1 MTITL
6 TPLRLDTETV
16 AVIPAR
22 HLSWQQVQCPAGV
35 LPSPSATD
43 PMGARLRSVLEG
55 LLEDRLLDEPSAL
68 HFALQPPPYN
78 AAGVWVAVCD
88 RAELALAIQ
97 QLAAQG
103 HVVHR
108 LVPECHPL
116 PEGSTTLWITGTA
129 DTPQA
134 LWADSQG
141 VHLWALPAH
150 AHHASAWPTPAQA
163 QLALAETVLAEPALA
178 AWAERAIGNTVEVE
192 STQERLQN
200 AVRAN
205 RWNLAQGSL
214 SVHKPWSLQL
224 QQALATAWSAPAW
237 RPARWMAALLLL
249 VQLGGINAAAWQAR
263 RQEAAL
269 QTSIEATLTRTFP
282 QIAVVVDAPVQ
293 MQRALDALRQ
303 SSGAPG
309 VQDMDIMLQL
319 LQQNMPPAP
328 ADSAPT
334 AIHFEANTIR
344 LDGLKLDLQQ
354 SATLVQALRS
364 HQLHLRQE
372 GTQWVLSATA
382 TP

>member
-6 TPLRLDTETV
+6 IPLRLDTETV
-16 AVIPAR
+16 AVIPAC
-22 HLSWQQVQCPAGV
+22 HLSWQHVQCPAGV
-35 LPSPSATD
+35 LPSPTAPD

-55 LLEDRLLDEPSAL
+55 LLEDRLLDEPSEL
-68 HFALQPPPYN
+68 HFALQPPPYDTE
-78 AAGVWVAVCD
+78 GVWVAVCD
-88 RAELALAIQ
+88 RAELALAVQ

-108 LVPECHPL
+108 LVPECAPA

-150 AHHASAWPTPAQA
+150 AHHASAWPAPAQA

-178 AWAERAIGNTVEVE
+178 AWAERAIGNTVQVE
-192 STQERLQN
+192 STQERLHN

-214 SVHKPWSLQL
+214 SLHKPWTLQL
-224 QQALATAWSAPAW
+224 QQALATAWTAPAW
-237 RPARWMAALLLL
+237 RPARWMVALLLL

-303 SSGAPG
+303 SSGTPG

-328 ADSAPT
+328 ATSAPT
-334 AIHFEANTIR
+334 AIHFEANT
-344 LDGLKLDLQQ
+344 LQLEGLKLDPEQ

-372 GTQWVLSATA
+372 GSQWVLSATVS
-382 TP
+382 P